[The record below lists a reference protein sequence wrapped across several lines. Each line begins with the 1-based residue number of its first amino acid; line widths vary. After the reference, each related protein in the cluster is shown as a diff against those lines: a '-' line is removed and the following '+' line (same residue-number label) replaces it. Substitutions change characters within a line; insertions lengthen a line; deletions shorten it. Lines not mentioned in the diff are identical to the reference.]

1 MADGGDKSPKASD
14 GGAKRDRSTAIP
26 LAVDLDG
33 TLIKSDLL
41 LESFL
46 LLMKKN
52 PLLLLV
58 CPVWLLGGGKQRLKQ
73 EIATRVEIDAA
84 RLPYHPKV
92 IDWLS
97 AEREGGRTLVL
108 ATASHRLLAEPV
120 AAHLGLFDEVLATDE
135 TTNLKGPNKLAAL
148 QEKFGEDFG
157 YAGDTDADVPLW
169 KACRERVVV
178 ASPSKAASLAKAA
191 GVPFDETFHPEGRG
205 PLKAL
210 IKATRP
216 HQWAKNLLLFVPA
229 LLAHRITDLSVMA
242 YTALAF
248 MAFSLLASSVYVL
261 NDLLDIPSDRHHHR
275 KKTRPFASGD
285 LSILTGFALLPVLLG
300 AGITLTALLPVE
312 FWGVMSVYYAI
323 TLAYSLI
330 LKSLMLLDVMVLA
343 GLYTVRILAG
353 SAATDTKVSFWL
365 FAFSMFVFL
374 CLAFVK
380 RYIELWTLRS
390 EGRDKSIGRGY
401 RTGDIDQLQ
410 SLGSAAGYVSVLVL
424 ALYLN
429 SPEVRALYS
438 QPAMLWAII
447 PLLTYW
453 ISRIWLRAGRGEV
466 HDDPIVYAL
475 KDPASWVIGVL
486 ACVVVLL
493 AR

>member
-1 MADGGDKSPKASD
+1 MADGGDQDVKDDATAAD
-14 GGAKRDRSTAIP
+14 TGGAVP
-26 LAVDLDG
+26 LCVDLDG

-52 PLLLLV
+52 PLLVLL
-58 CPVWLLGGGKQRLKQ
+58 CPVWLLSGGKQRLKQ

-92 IDWLS
+92 IEWLS
-97 AEREGGRTLVL
+97 LQREGGRTLIL

-120 AAHLGLFDEVLATDE
+120 AEHLGLFDEVLATDE
-135 TTNLKGPNKLAAL
+135 QRNLKGKNKLAAL
-148 QEKFGEDFG
+148 KERFGSDFA

-169 KACRERVVV
+169 KDCKERIIV
-178 ASPSKAASLAKAA
+178 ASPSKASALAKAA
-191 GVPFDETFHPEGRG
+191 GVTFDETFHPEGRG

-229 LLAHRITDLSVMA
+229 LLAHRVTDLSVMA
-242 YTALAF
+242 HTALAF

-285 LSILTGFALLPVLLG
+285 LSILTGFALLPVLTG
-300 AGITLTALLPVE
+300 AGIALTALLPIE

-330 LKSLMLLDVMVLA
+330 LKSLMLVDVMVLA

-380 RYIELWTLRS
+380 RYIELWTLKS

-401 RTGDIDQLQ
+401 RVSDIEQLQ
-410 SLGSAAGYVSVLVL
+410 SLGSSAGYVSVLVL

-429 SPEVRALYS
+429 SPEVRALYA